1 MSRERLT
8 YDLGVI
14 PRRNLIAAGVLLLLA
29 IVLTVGTH
37 DYTGLIVGVIF
48 FVAFA
53 FILWQRTRGTR

>member
-1 MSRERLT
+1 
-8 YDLGVI
+8 VI